1 MSGPPQRNRPPELA
15 DVWRLRPPHVSP
27 PLHLEF
33 TMSVPGSPQYVFDW
47 YLDLLRKDTL
57 GSDLMN
63 TAYHAIFLVQ
73 VAADAIITERERMQI
88 DDVRAALSVRFPF
101 LANRDEFV
109 LRLGS
114 QSPDPV
120 IAKLLW
126 EALHLNGPG
135 PTGLYTLG
143 KPGVLDHWGAYVTTA
158 TVTDLEEPP
167 PVPKKPAVP
176 TFEEYFG
183 STVTDRSWTV
193 AGAAELLEVEAR
205 RLGEVVT
212 VMYKGFSLTCGNN
225 ITAAYAV
232 MNWYALVIKWSSEA
246 E

>member
-1 MSGPPQRNRPPELA
+1 MA
-15 DVWRLRPPHVSP
+15 
-27 PLHLEF
+27 
-33 TMSVPGSPQYVFDW
+33 VPGSPQYVFNW
-47 YLDLLRKDTL
+47 YLDLLRKDAL
-57 GSDLMN
+57 RSDLTN
-63 TAYHAIFLVQ
+63 TTYHAIFLVQ
-73 VAADAIITERERMQI
+73 AAADAIITVSERMQI
-88 DDVRAALSVRFPF
+88 DDIRAALSVRFPF

-109 LRLGS
+109 LRLGI
-114 QSPDPV
+114 QSDDSV
-120 IAKLLW
+120 IAKFLW

-143 KPGVLDHWGAYVTTA
+143 KPGVLDRWRSYINPTT
-158 TVTDLEEPP
+158 VPDLEEPP

-183 STVTDRSWTV
+183 SMVTDRPWTV

-212 VMYKGFSLTCGNN
+212 VMYKGFSLTCSNN